1 MTADTKHPSV
11 ERFQPPDGNLKIW
24 RYLDLPKLI
33 DFLETRSIHF
43 ARADT
48 LGDPYEGTW
57 PELNIVVREQ
67 HLPKIVAA
75 HKGKIELERYRRGIE
90 DMTRFTRQTM
100 YINSWGGG
108 ETENVAMWELYG
120 TRTGSMV
127 IQSTYKKLL
136 DALPD
141 NTHLGMVQYQDYSN
155 LGKGI
160 PTGNAM
166 YPFMYKRKELE
177 HEKEV
182 RAFHWILGD
191 STKEGPI
198 NPEDLPEGIKVAI
211 DIDKVVE
218 TIRVQPTTP
227 AWVKEVIENLLKRYA
242 WDMKIMSSQI
252 DREPMY

>member
-1 MTADTKHPSV
+1 M
-11 ERFQPPDGNLKIW
+11 
-24 RYLDLPKLI
+24 
-33 DFLETRSIHF
+33 
-43 ARADT
+43 
-48 LGDPYEGTW
+48 
-57 PELNIVVREQ
+57 
-67 HLPKIVAA
+67 
-75 HKGKIELERYRRGIE
+75 
-90 DMTRFTRQTM
+90 
-100 YINSWGGG
+100 
-108 ETENVAMWELYG
+108 
-120 TRTGSMV
+120 

-218 TIRVQPTTP
+218 TIRVQPTNSSLGKGSNRESPQERRLGHEDHVVTDRPRTDVLSRCAQTLHKAIGDRISP
-227 AWVKEVIENLLKRYA
+227 AIPFCNA
-242 WDMKIMSSQI
+242 
-252 DREPMY
+252 